1 MNKQAKKLISSV
13 LFLGIIWAQFPA
25 GFALAFYNDIEISFD
40 NILNAGIVDIEP
52 TSIADFSP
60 LVSTSTNA
68 VRYITLLD
76 ASSTVPFQYKATIE
90 NANGT
95 LCDYLNVE
103 ASLDGNTVY
112 TGTLKNLS
120 ADILMYSKP
129 GVWTFNSSLT
139 SNDPSLQAQACTFD
153 IVYKAWQSGYPEY
166 RGLRD
171 IERVPS
177 IIRSDI
183 WNGSKP
189 NKCEQY
195 NGEPGHLSILVSTAF
210 RQPICSEED
219 IVYYVNCQSGE
230 QVDCDSMSLRY
241 ASAAHQNYFHQITP
255 STSQVVIAFGAAD
268 HFAGLNGV
276 VWQNH
281 KVSTSSIFSVRIVH
295 PTKNY
300 LYAHGGDVLYSD
312 CDGVG
317 QRMQLNF
324 QYIDDC
330 ESWSGVTTM
339 PIKPKVIPPDT
350 IVLNEVLPNPAGL
363 DYPRYGVSGE
373 WVEIYNKDSA
383 NSYNLGGF
391 FLRDFKGMTVPVIAQ
406 TTMAS
411 STVIAPNGYLVA
423 FVPGGFMDNW
433 GDNVS
438 LLNRNMSVVD
448 TMQFGTQACDNTGT
462 PMPTNDDD
470 PFGNC
475 TSYWAQADKSIARF
489 PDGNG
494 PWVDPRPTPGA
505 PNELTQAELEALEPA
520 TTTQPVATS
529 TLPVETSTS
538 TVSTTI
544 PVIEVSASSSDSLGG
559 GGGSVTISVPTVETV
574 VGDLNN
580 LLVNPPTQEIP
591 TTTIPENVL
600 TITPE
605 PTPTTTFVNL
615 LETVPTTTIPLM
627 PPPVVPAAQDV
638 QTPPAQE
645 PNTELVVEE
654 EAPQT
659 NPDPGV
665 LPNLEPQ
672 ITPETITIQADNT
685 SGGSMTITQ

>member
-1 MNKQAKKLISSV
+1 
-13 LFLGIIWAQFPA
+13 
-25 GFALAFYNDIEISFD
+25 
-40 NILNAGIVDIEP
+40 
-52 TSIADFSP
+52 
-60 LVSTSTNA
+60 

-95 LCDYLNVE
+95 LCDYLNVV

-112 TGTLKNLS
+112 TGPLKNLS

-139 SNDPSLQAQACTFD
+139 SNDPSLQAQTCTFD

-166 RGLRD
+166 KGLRD

-177 IIRSDI
+177 LIRSDI
-183 WNGSKP
+183 WNGTKP

-195 NGEPGHLSILVSTAF
+195 NGESGHLSVLVSIGF
-210 RQPICSEED
+210 QPSVCKDES
-219 IVYYVNCQSGE
+219 IVYDVNCQSGE
-230 QVDCDSMSLRY
+230 QVDCSSLSLRY
-241 ASAAHQNYFHQITP
+241 ANTADQNYFHQITP
-255 STSQVVIAFGAAD
+255 STSYYITGFQPAD
-268 HFAGLNGV
+268 DNFPGMNGV
-276 VWQNH
+276 VWYRQA
-281 KVSTSSIFSVRIVH
+281 VTSSSKFSLVLVH
-295 PTKNY
+295 PAMNY
-300 LYAHGGDVLYSD
+300 LYAYGGDVLYND
-312 CDGVG
+312 CDGVP
-317 QRMQLNF
+317 QKMKLKFELIEN
-324 QYIDDC
+324 C

-363 DYPRYGVSGE
+363 DYPRYGISGE
-373 WVEIYNKDSA
+373 WVEIYNKDSV

-391 FLRDFKGMTVPVIAQ
+391 FLRDFKGMTVPVMAQ
-406 TTMAS
+406 TTMSS
-411 STVIAPNGYLVA
+411 STVIGPKGYLVA
-423 FVPGGFMDNW
+423 YVPGGFMDNW

-448 TMQFGTQACDNTGT
+448 TMQFGTQGCDNTGT
-462 PMPTNDDD
+462 PMPANDDE

-505 PNELTQAELEALEPA
+505 PNALTQAELEALQNA
-520 TTTQPVATS
+520 TTSQPVPTT
-529 TLPVETSTS
+529 TLPVELPETPT
-538 TVSTTI
+538 TTATATI
-544 PVIEVSASSSDSLGG
+544 PVVETNTSSTQSMGG
-559 GGGSVTISVPTVETV
+559 NGGGSVIEVPSVEAV

-580 LLVNPPTQEIP
+580 LLVNPPASEIP
-591 TTTIPENVL
+591 TTTVSTTENVL

-605 PTPTTTFVNL
+605 PTPATTTVINL
-615 LETVPTTTIPLM
+615 LETIPTTSIPLL

-645 PNTELVVEE
+645 PNTELVEEVED
-654 EAPQT
+654 PQI
-659 NPDPGV
+659 DPNTQPSV
-665 LPNLEPQ
+665 EPQ
-672 ITPETITIQADNT
+672 ISITPEATIIQVDT
-685 SGGSMTITQ
+685 SSGESMTITQ